1 MTRTTQTTS
10 PTGPGP
16 GPGTDPAVPPAVVP
30 AAPRDRA
37 SAPARRRHRGDA
49 HP

>member
-1 MTRTTQTTS
+1 MTRTTQTTT
-10 PTGPGP
+10 PTG
-16 GPGTDPAVPPAVVP
+16 PAVPPAVVP

-37 SAPARRRHRGDA
+37 PARRRHRGDA

>member
-37 SAPARRRHRGDA
+37 PAPARRRTRGDR